1 MTGIYATN
9 SPEAC
14 HYVASDS
21 RANII
26 VVENQKQLDKILQV
40 IGLIGQPLSP
50 LVTPSVNVTR

>member
-14 HYVASDS
+14 QYVASDS
-21 RANII
+21 KANII

-40 IGLIGQPLSP
+40 ML
-50 LVTPSVNVTR
+50 N